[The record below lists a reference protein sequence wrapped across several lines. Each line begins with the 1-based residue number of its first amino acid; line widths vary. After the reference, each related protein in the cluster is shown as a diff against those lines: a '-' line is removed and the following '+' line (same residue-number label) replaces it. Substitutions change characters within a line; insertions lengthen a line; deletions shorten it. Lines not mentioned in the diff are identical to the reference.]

1 MESDRQ
7 RTPWNKGKLI
17 GQKPSLKLK
26 AGGSG
31 GISLSFR
38 NCQILRSARWPAV
51 ATLAGFY
58 NRGLQLISL
67 SEGGHFHLCVFEK
80 RPELSHDFFFAM
92 D

>member
-1 MESDRQ
+1 MQEHMQ
-7 RTPWNKGKLI
+7 TIAGKHEDDARHS
-17 GQKPSLKLK
+17 GPMMM
-26 AGGSG
+26 GSG
-31 GISLSFR
+31 QHGGMPVL
-38 NCQILRSARWPAV
+38 

-67 SEGGHFHLCVFEK
+67 SERGHFHLCVFEK